1 MTNSGIG
8 LNPFAENIQYGL
20 ATSPFMQEKLPDPIS
35 HRAEGLLGVL
45 ENPYAQQM
53 SRMAAFHTA
62 GGFAMHRLQNTIVR
76 GGIGDDLG
84 RTGRIFHRM
93 FGDESKFG
101 RFSRGNLLPDEM
113 GTNRFIGGSNIF
125 GRPTRRGR
133 RLAGMPPPPPRVPP
147 AAGTTPRRVPR
158 MPSPDSTPI
167 SVKGFFKN
175 NRLFNPRRFSRLQNL
190 SALGAGPGSPYYAPV
205 GGGALAS
212 IGNMLIGTRGFVGGS
227 KEAPLFGGGMFA
239 RLGALR
245 KIEKMSA
252 RKVSTAAADMNIAR
266 IMAMNNPLALM
277 TEDAVH
283 GFNLAARGAG
293 HADGT
298 LAFRQAV
305 RKSAT
310 ESLRDISSAP
320 LNSLRK
326 IFNWR
331 RGSRCLNDG
340 SKKICNGSRTKG

>member
-1 MTNSGIG
+1 MQDEMTNSGLG

-20 ATSPFMQEKLPDPIS
+20 ATSPLMQEKLPDPIS

-62 GGFAMHRLQNTIVR
+62 GGFMMHRLQNTIVR

-133 RLAGMPPPPPRVPP
+133 RLAGMSPPPPR
-147 AAGTTPRRVPR
+147 AGATPRRAPR

-190 SALGAGPGSPYYAPV
+190 SALGAGPGSPYYAPM

-212 IGNMLIGTRGFVGGS
+212 IGNMLIGTRRFAGGS

-252 RKVSTAAADMNIAR
+252 RGASTKAADMNIAR

-277 TEDAVH
+277 TQEAVE
-283 GFNLAARGAG
+283 GFGRTAVAGGLAP
-293 HADGT
+293 DS
-298 LAFRQAV
+298 LAYKQAI

-310 ESLRDISSAP
+310 DSLRDISSAP
-320 LNSLRK
+320 LNELRK

-331 RGSRCLNDG
+331 RGG
-340 SKKICNGSRTKG
+340 SCT

>member
-1 MTNSGIG
+1 MQNEMTNSGIG

-53 SRMAAFHTA
+53 ARMAAFHTA
-62 GGFAMHRLQNTIVR
+62 GGFMMHRMQNTIVR

-133 RLAGMPPPPPRVPP
+133 RLAGMPPPPPR
-147 AAGTTPRRVPR
+147 AGATPRRVPR

-190 SALGAGPGSPYYAPV
+190 SALGAGPGSPYYAPM

-212 IGNMLIGTRGFVGGS
+212 IGNMLIGTRGFAGGS

-252 RKVSTAAADMNIAR
+252 RGASTAVAAADMNIAR

-277 TEDAVH
+277 TQDAVR
-283 GFNLAARGAG
+283 GFSAAASAAGLAEGSLARNA
-293 HADGT
+293 AI
-298 LAFRQAV
+298 

-320 LNSLRK
+320 LNELRK

-331 RGSRCLNDG
+331 RGG
-340 SKKICNGSRTKG
+340 SCT